1 MGKRKWY
8 SLIDKMYAVGN
19 LEEAFQA
26 VKKNKG
32 APGVDGVTI
41 AKYEEKLEDN
51 LRALQQKV
59 KNKSYRPKPVKRVYI
74 PKADGTQRPLGIP

>member
-1 MGKRKWY
+1 MEKRKWY
-8 SLIDKMYAVGN
+8 SLIDKIYAISN

-59 KNKSYRPKPVKRVYI
+59 KTKSYRPKPVKRVYI

>member
-1 MGKRKWY
+1 LGKRKWY
-8 SLIDKMYAVGN
+8 SLIDKIYAISN

-41 AKYEEKLEDN
+41 AKYEEKLDDN
-51 LRALQQKV
+51 LRAIQQKV
-59 KNKSYRPKPVKRVYI
+59 KTESYRPKPVKRVYI
-74 PKADGTQRPLGIP
+74 PKADGSQRPLGIP

>member
-1 MGKRKWY
+1 MEKRKWY
-8 SLIDKMYAVGN
+8 SLIDKIYAISN

-41 AKYEEKLEDN
+41 AKYAEKLEDN

-59 KNKSYRPKPVKRVYI
+59 KTKSYRPKPVKRVYI
-74 PKADGTQRPLGIP
+74 PKADGSQRPLGIP

>member
-8 SLIDKMYAVGN
+8 SLIDKIYAMSN

-32 APGVDGVTI
+32 APGVDGMTI

-51 LRALQQKV
+51 LRVLEQKV

>member
-1 MGKRKWY
+1 MEKRKWY
-8 SLIDKMYAVGN
+8 SLIDKIYVISN

-51 LRALQQKV
+51 LRALQQKI
-59 KNKSYRPKPVKRVYI
+59 KTKSYRPKPVKRVYI
-74 PKADGTQRPLGIP
+74 PKADGSQRPLGIP

>member
-8 SLIDKMYAVGN
+8 SLIDKMYAMSN

-51 LRALQQKV
+51 LRVLEQKV

>member
-8 SLIDKMYAVGN
+8 SLIDKIYAMSN

-32 APGVDGVTI
+32 APGVDGMTI

-51 LRALQQKV
+51 LRVLEQKV
-59 KNKSYRPKPVKRVYI
+59 KNKRYRPKPVKRVYI

>member
-8 SLIDKMYAVGN
+8 SLIDKIYAMSN

-51 LRALQQKV
+51 LRVLEQKV
-59 KNKSYRPKPVKRVYI
+59 KNRSYRSKPVKRVYI

>member
-1 MGKRKWY
+1 MKKRKWY
-8 SLIDKMYAVGN
+8 SLIDKIYAMSN

-26 VKKNKG
+26 VKRNKG

-59 KNKSYRPKPVKRVYI
+59 KTKSYRPKPVKRVYI

>member
-1 MGKRKWY
+1 MKKRKWY
-8 SLIDKMYAVGN
+8 SLIDKIYAMSN

-51 LRALQQKV
+51 LRALQQNV
-59 KNKSYRPKPVKRVYI
+59 KSKSYRPKPVKRVYI

>member
-8 SLIDKMYAVGN
+8 SLIDKIYAMSN